1 MSLCDNTIASVS
13 SSEKLREKH
22 TRSVPAS
29 GSFGRRPQ
37 WAVPKGRKQ
46 DDGAHASATSL
57 TAAHEASVPTT
68 HWDHLSEK
76 VL

>member
-1 MSLCDNTIASVS
+1 MSLCDNAIASMS

-22 TRSVPAS
+22 TWSVPAS
-29 GSFGRRPQ
+29 GSFGKRPQ
-37 WAVPKGRKQ
+37 WAMPKGRKQ

-57 TAAHEASVPTT
+57 TAAHETFIPTT
-68 HWDHLSEK
+68 HRYHLSEK